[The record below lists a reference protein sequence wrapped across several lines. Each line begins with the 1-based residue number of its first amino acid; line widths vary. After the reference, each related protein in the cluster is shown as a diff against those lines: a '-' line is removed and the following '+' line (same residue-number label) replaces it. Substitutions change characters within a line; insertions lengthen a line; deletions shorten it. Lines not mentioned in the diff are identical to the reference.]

1 MTRAIYLTLLLF
13 TLSACSAVPRLPSVP
28 ETEIQRAQIAGFTDV
43 RYFSDSLDDIARM
56 QQEVIVTWQREQQW
70 FAQQQ
75 QLTASGQLPTSHIL
89 ALSGGGDKGAY
100 GAGFLNGWTTA
111 GTRPEFSLVTGISTG
126 ALIAPFA
133 FLGSDYD
140 PVLTELYT
148 NSSSKDI
155 LKQRWP
161 IAALN
166 DDAMADTAP
175 LRAQLER
182 YITPE
187 LLAKIALEYQ
197 KGRELLISTTN
208 IDAGRNVIW
217 NMTKIAATD
226 HPKAVQLFR
235 DVMLASASIPGAFP
249 PVLFEVELD
258 GQVYHEMHVDGGATS
273 QVFVYPPNLDLH
285 DIAEHYHGQRE
296 RQLYV
301 IMNARLDPNW
311 AQTERRTIS
320 IAARAISSM
329 IQTQGIGDLYRIYLT
344 TLADDVNFN
353 LAFIPSEF
361 NTKPETQFDTEFMRA
376 LYQVGYQ
383 QALAGYQWQQVPP
396 GF

>member
-13 TLSACSAVPRLPSVP
+13 TLSACSAAPRLPSVP

-43 RYFSDSLDDIARM
+43 RYLSDSLDDIARM